1 MDLEKALDSAGEGS
15 CSFLFPGFSS
25 KLLFVCLFFF
35 FERCVFTEGDQKW
48 LLLLS

>member
-25 KLLFVCLFFF
+25 KLLFVFCFF